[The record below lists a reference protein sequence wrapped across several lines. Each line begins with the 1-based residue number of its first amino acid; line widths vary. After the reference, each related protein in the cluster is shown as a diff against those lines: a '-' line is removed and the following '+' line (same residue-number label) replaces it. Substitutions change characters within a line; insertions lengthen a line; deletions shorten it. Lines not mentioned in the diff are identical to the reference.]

1 MEPRQK
7 DERRCEVDK
16 RRRFRID
23 KLEERI
29 APSADVAVDAIL
41 AAASEFHSSGQQ
53 RGLLRAYHTVLSH

>member
-7 DERRCEVDK
+7 DERRCEMNK
-16 RRRFRID
+16 PRRFEID

-29 APSADVAVDAIL
+29 APAAQAAYDAIS

-53 RGLLRAYHTVLSH
+53 LGLLRAYHNVNS